1 METTMGRS
9 LKAAPPEKF
18 HHTKAIE
25 RVVAL
30 ANGKGGVGK
39 TTTVANVGGYAALA
53 GSKVLLI
60 DLDPQGDL
68 ARDLGYEPS
77 TGQDLFNALI
87 TGTPPQILRN
97 IRENLD
103 VIPGGQAL
111 EDIQSL
117 MVTRSGRADAGDFG
131 DLLYSLL
138 APISD
143 EYDLILIDT
152 PPGERTLV
160 EGALAISSAVVI
172 PTKSDEASIDGV
184 ERVARRFMAVRER
197 NPVLQLA
204 GVVLFG
210 VGPRSLRLERSV
222 RSSLEEMLATVAPV
236 FETRIRNLESAS
248 ADARKKGLLFHE
260 LEGAVSEAQKERL
273 KALRSGEKPTDGFFS
288 RSSGGL
294 AEEYEQLTA
303 EILQRLNEIEGAS
316 L

>member
-1 METTMGRS
+1 MARS
-9 LKAAPPEKF
+9 IQAPVAGK
-18 HHTKAIE
+18 TSTSKAID

-53 GSKVLLI
+53 GAKVLLV

-68 ARDLGYEPS
+68 ARDLGYEPHN
-77 TGQDLFNALI
+77 GRELFNALI
-87 TGTPPQILRN
+87 AGTQPRILKDV
-97 IRENLD
+97 RENLD

-117 MVTRSGRADAGDFG
+117 MVSRAGRSDAGDFG
-131 DLLYSLL
+131 DLLYAVLG
-138 APISD
+138 PIAED
-143 EYDLILIDT
+143 YDLILLDT

-160 EGALAISSAVVI
+160 EGALAVASAVVI
-172 PTKSDEASIDGV
+172 PTRSDEASIDGV

-222 RSSLEEMLATVAPV
+222 RNSLEEMLADVAPV
-236 FETRIRNLESAS
+236 FNTRIRNLESAS
-248 ADARKKGLLFHE
+248 ADARKKGLLFYE
-260 LEGAVSEAQKERL
+260 LEGAATDAQKERL
-273 KALRSGEKPTDGFFS
+273 KALRAGEKPAEEFFA
-288 RSSGGL
+288 RSAGDL
-294 AEEYEQLTA
+294 AEEYEQLTG
-303 EILQRLNEIEGAS
+303 EILRRLNEIES
-316 L
+316 VTL

>member
-1 METTMGRS
+1 MARS
-9 LKAAPPEKF
+9 IQAPAARK
-18 HHTKAIE
+18 TSTSKAID

-53 GSKVLLI
+53 GAKVLLV

-68 ARDLGYEPS
+68 ARDLGYQPHN
-77 TGQDLFNALI
+77 GQELFNALVA
-87 TGTPPQILRN
+87 GTQPRVLKDV
-97 IRENLD
+97 RENLD

-117 MVTRSGRADAGDFG
+117 MVSRAGRSDAGDFG
-131 DLLYSLL
+131 DLLYAVLG
-138 APISD
+138 PIAED
-143 EYDLILIDT
+143 YDLILLDT

-160 EGALAISSAVVI
+160 EGALAVASAVVI
-172 PTKSDEASIDGV
+172 PTRSDEASIDGV

-222 RSSLEEMLATVAPV
+222 RNSLEEMLADVAPV
-236 FETRIRNLESAS
+236 FTTRIRNLESAS
-248 ADARKKGLLFHE
+248 ADARKKGLLFYE
-260 LEGAVSEAQKERL
+260 LEGAATDAQKERL
-273 KALRSGEKPTDGFFS
+273 KALRAGEKPAEGFFA
-288 RSSGGL
+288 RSAGDL
-294 AEEYEQLTA
+294 AEEYERLTG
-303 EILQRLNEIEGAS
+303 EILRRLNEIES
-316 L
+316 VTL

>member
-1 METTMGRS
+1 MARS
-9 LKAAPPEKF
+9 IHLPAAKK
-18 HHTKAIE
+18 TSSSSAID

-53 GSKVLLI
+53 GAKVLLV

-68 ARDLGYEPS
+68 ARDLGYEPH
-77 TGQDLFNALI
+77 TGQEMFNALI
-87 TGTPPQILRN
+87 AGAQPHILRN
-97 IRENLD
+97 VRENLD

-117 MVTRSGRADAGDFG
+117 MVSRAGRSDAEDFG
-131 DLLYSLL
+131 DLLYSVL
-138 APISD
+138 APIAED
-143 EYDLILIDT
+143 YDLILLDT

-160 EGALAISSAVVI
+160 EGALAVATAVVI

-222 RSSLEEMLATVAPV
+222 RKSLEEMLADVAPV
-236 FETRIRNLESAS
+236 FSTRIRNLESAS
-248 ADARKKGLLFHE
+248 ADARKKGLLFYE
-260 LEGAVSEAQKERL
+260 LEGAATDAQKQRL
-273 KALRSGEKPTDGFFS
+273 KALRAGEKPAEEFFA
-288 RSSGGL
+288 RSAGDL
-294 AEEYEQLTA
+294 AEEYEQLTG
-303 EILQRLNEIEGAS
+303 EILRRLNEIES
-316 L
+316 VML